1 MSTLQISPA
10 REAAAHSAALA
21 RASTAANRAPNVTP
35 CELFGLPVLSRTE
48 ATEQGYTSV
57 THDTSL
63 NLESGILQSLCQGR
77 SPERC
82 CLIQTG
88 TSTYQLAIKSQY
100 IVKLS

>member
-1 MSTLQISPA
+1 MIS
-10 REAAAHSAALA
+10 
-21 RASTAANRAPNVTP
+21 RAKLDKPPIPENGQ
-35 CELFGLPVLSRTE
+35 LFGLPILLAKE
-48 ATEQGYTSV
+48 ATAQGYTSL